1 MKVLMKQFD
10 YGFPNAKHGICFL
23 RMRWRGSV
31 VSPVLKERK
40 ESQEVDCMT
49 LVLELYKDHQET
61 LDSL

>member
-1 MKVLMKQFD
+1 MKQFD
-10 YGFPNAKHGICFL
+10 YDFPNAKHTISLL

-40 ESQEVDCMT
+40 ESQEVDFMT

-61 LDSL
+61 LDFL